1 MLIGIVVN
9 DAILILDQ
17 TRIFR
22 EEGLPIKEALLK
34 ACPLKLRTIIMTN
47 LTIIISMF
55 PQTLG
60 DRGTAIMRAT
70 LAGVEIGA
78 IIVQTACTL
87 TIIPV
92 LYVML
97 ERFSDRSRD
106 AETPVPT
113 QTDG

>member
-1 MLIGIVVN
+1 
-9 DAILILDQ
+9 
-17 TRIFR
+17 
-22 EEGLPIKEALLK
+22 
-34 ACPLKLRTIIMTN
+34 MTN

-55 PQTLG
+55 PQTFG

-92 LYVML
+92 LYVIL
-97 ERFSDRSRD
+97 EPFSGREED
-106 AETPVPT
+106 TGPPVPT
-113 QTDG
+113 QQDS